1 MRSRGISLMLVLAG
15 VNPCHWNWRLRMRS
29 IHEVLRERE
38 MQAEK
43 LKDEIEKL
51 REVVRILEGAD
62 SKPAVPVPV
71 APTSVPTSRWP

>member
-1 MRSRGISLMLVLAG
+1 
-15 VNPCHWNWRLRMRS
+15 MRS

-51 REVVRILEGAD
+51 RAVVRILEGAD
-62 SKPAVPVPV
+62 AKPAAPVAAAPVPV
-71 APTSVPTSRWP
+71 APASMPASRWP

>member
-1 MRSRGISLMLVLAG
+1 
-15 VNPCHWNWRLRMRS
+15 MRS

-62 SKPAVPVPV
+62 SKPAAPVPT
-71 APTSVPTSRWP
+71 APASIPAASRWP